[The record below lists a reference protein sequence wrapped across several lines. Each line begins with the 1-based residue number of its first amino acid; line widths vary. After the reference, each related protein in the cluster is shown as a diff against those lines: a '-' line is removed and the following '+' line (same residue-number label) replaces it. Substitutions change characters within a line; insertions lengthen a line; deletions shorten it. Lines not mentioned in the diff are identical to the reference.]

1 MIISLLP
8 IVVPTILILAVLI
21 LVVNSRNKRVM
32 DEIGGLKEQLEK
44 LDNRPAA
51 SPVTAVKMEQ
61 AEEPV
66 SEPVVGVNENEEQ
79 DAPVDEQTEP
89 GASAYNTGKSGK
101 IYTKEELELLIK
113 E

>member
-44 LDNRPAA
+44 LF
-51 SPVTAVKMEQ
+51 
-61 AEEPV
+61 
-66 SEPVVGVNENEEQ
+66 
-79 DAPVDEQTEP
+79 
-89 GASAYNTGKSGK
+89 
-101 IYTKEELELLIK
+101 LLL
-113 E
+113 